1 MILKLAN
8 RNIIG
13 NGKRSLINML
23 ILTIVMIGL
32 MWMMSMFYS
41 WINLSRTQMK
51 EWEHAE
57 GMLWHRD
64 YDPFDAFS
72 FEKSL
77 APISTEQEASIS
89 EGKAVPI
96 LLTQAVAY
104 PQGRMMPTLLKGIP
118 HSQALLKIP
127 THSLKDT
134 GDGMTPAV
142 IGTALAKTLK
152 LEEGDILTVRFKD
165 ASGVY
170 EALDLHIAEVMR
182 SPVPAVDGGA
192 IWVDLQRLQEAMSAP
207 NTASQIVLSDPSLK
221 DLAGGAWV
229 YKSRKELMKDFNDVL
244 KTELASQSLLFGLFL
259 FLAMLAIFDTQILAL
274 FKRRKEIGTLAALGM
289 TEPQIIWL
297 FTVEGLLY
305 LFYATLISTVLGLP
319 LFLWFGIKGWILP
332 ENYSDFGMVGFT
344 ETIYF
349 KYPLWLVL
357 LLLGVMFFTTALAS
371 WLPTLRIARLKPTEA
386 LRGKGF

>member
-1 MILKLAN
+1 
-8 RNIIG
+8 
-13 NGKRSLINML
+13 
-23 ILTIVMIGL
+23 
-32 MWMMSMFYS
+32 
-41 WINLSRTQMK
+41 
-51 EWEHAE
+51 
-57 GMLWHRD
+57 
-64 YDPFDAFS
+64 
-72 FEKSL
+72 
-77 APISTEQEASIS
+77 
-89 EGKAVPI
+89 VPI

-118 HSQALLKIP
+118 ASQNLLKLPTQVLSEEDGGLIP
-127 THSLKDT
+127 AL
-134 GDGMTPAV
+134 
-142 IGTALAKTLK
+142 IGTTLAKTMK
-152 LEEGDILTVRFKD
+152 LEEGDLIAVRLKD
-165 ASGVY
+165 ASGVFN
-170 EALDLHIAEVMR
+170 AMDLYIAQVMR

-207 NTASQIVLSDPSLK
+207 TAASQIVLSDPSLN

-289 TEPQIIWL
+289 TERQIIWL
-297 FTVEGLLY
+297 FTAEGLLY

-332 ENYSDFGMVGFT
+332 DNYSEFGMVGFT

-349 KYPLWLVL
+349 KYPVWLVL